1 MESDVAGK
9 AQELQEM
16 IEMKFRGRIFQL
28 GCCVLVACFAGSTA
42 ASADCADLLNQF
54 NAAITARS
62 LPDTKAVERKIAV
75 DPACGNRA
83 VEVSRQRSVL
93 ELIVARQLRDK
104 NAPLSDYEGLLTEAS
119 ELQWAAAQLLGDIR
133 FKDRK
138 FSDATAAYERALETI
153 KNVGLTPTPP
163 DPKVIKAIFDRAV
176 ESRMLAANEEGT
188 GRATFVVAAK
198 DHRDGSMGGAMSDD
212 VRGVKFD
219 SVPLPI
225 GFETRTANF
234 TPLGQQAANELLK
247 ALAEQ
252 NPAQLTLVGHTD
264 ERGEADY
271 NMRLSDQRVKAV
283 AAFLKQNGITAK
295 IVTVAKGKSEPLQ
308 LADTSGLSREDIWAL
323 NRRVVWQR
331 N

>member
-1 MESDVAGK
+1 
-9 AQELQEM
+9 
-16 IEMKFRGRIFQL
+16 MKFRDRIFKFN
-28 GCCVLVACFAGSTA
+28 CCLLLACLACLAGSSA
-42 ASADCADLLNQF
+42 AKADCADLLNQF
-54 NAAITARS
+54 NAAIAARS
-62 LPDTKAVERKIAV
+62 IPDAKGAEAKIAV
-75 DPACGNRA
+75 DPMCGTRA

-93 ELIVARQLRDK
+93 ELIVARQLRAK

-138 FSDATAAYERALETI
+138 FAEATAAYERALEII
-153 KNVGLTPTPP
+153 KNYGLTPTSP
-163 DPKVIKAIFDRAV
+163 DAATIKAIFDRANN
-176 ESRMLAANEEGT
+176 SRMLAANEEVG
-188 GRATFVVAAK
+188 GRATFVASAK
-198 DHRDGSMGGAMSDD
+198 DHRDGTIGGTMSESIRDI
-212 VRGVKFD
+212 KMD

-225 GFETRTANF
+225 RFETATA
-234 TPLGQQAANELLK
+234 TLSPLGLEAANELLK
-247 ALAEQ
+247 ALVEQ
-252 NPAQLTLVGHTD
+252 SPTQLTLVGYTD

-295 IVTVAKGKSEPLQ
+295 IITVARGKSEPLSIT
-308 LADTSGLSREDIWAL
+308 DTDLSRADIWAL

>member
-1 MESDVAGK
+1 MN
-9 AQELQEM
+9 
-16 IEMKFRGRIFQL
+16 FRDRTFKL
-28 GCCVLVACFAGSTA
+28 GCCLVVACFAG
-42 ASADCADLLNQF
+42 ASAARADCTDLLNQF
-54 NAAITARS
+54 NAAIAARS
-62 LPDTKAVERKIAV
+62 LPDAKSVEAKIAV
-75 DPACGNRA
+75 DAGCGNLA
-83 VEVSRQRSVL
+83 VQVSRQRSVL
-93 ELIVARQLRDK
+93 ELIVVQQLRDK
-104 NAPLSDYEGLLTEAS
+104 NAPPSDYEGLLAEAS
-119 ELQWAAAQLLGDIR
+119 ELQWRGAVLLGDIR

-138 FSDATAAYERALETI
+138 FGEATVAYERAIEII

-163 DPKVIKAIFDRAV
+163 DAKTIKAIFDRAV
-176 ESRMLAANEEGT
+176 ELRMLAANEEGA
-188 GRATFVVAAK
+188 GRATFVASAK
-198 DHRDGSMGGAMSDD
+198 DHRDGSVGGAMSAD

-225 GFETRTANF
+225 RFDTATANF
-234 TPLGQQAANELLK
+234 SSVGQQAADELLK
-247 ALAEQ
+247 AVMQQ
-252 NPAQLTLVGHTD
+252 NPAQLTLIGHTD

-283 AAFLKQNGITAK
+283 AAYLKQNGVTAK